1 MSQMSRRAW
10 LGMAGAAAAAG
21 LVGLPQLQREV
32 RAATLTPREL
42 IRQRNLPNVV
52 LTTHEGEQVR
62 FYDDLVKDKFV
73 TINMV
78 YTSCKTTC
86 PLTTANLVRVQKM
99 LGDRVGR
106 DLSMYSITLDPE
118 HDTPEV
124 LNSYVKTFG
133 TATGITSL
141 NGLSNEKGRGE
152 TSPARLR
159 PPRDFAAVPH
169 ARRLRTTVCA
179 LLFAGISTSAPVRA
193 DTLGKV
199 DDLSPDEARG
209 RIIYTT
215 GRSPSGRSLAFR
227 LLGAG
232 EGLLPAAGFFCANCH
247 GPDGKGGREGN
258 IVMADITYPTLTK
271 PLSASPPWY
280 KR

>member
-1 MSQMSRRAW
+1 MSQMSRRTW

-78 YTSCKTTC
+78 YTSCKATC

-124 LNSYVKTFG
+124 LNTYVKTFG
-133 TATGITSL
+133 VGSGWKFLTGKPEDIELLRRRLGFAWANQEMDRNKDFHTGNL
-141 NGLSNEKGRGE
+141 RYGNEPLMLWG
-152 TSPARLR
+152 
-159 PPRDFAAVPH
+159 AVPGM
-169 ARRLRTTVCA
+169 AEPEWVSECI
-179 LLFAGISTSAPVRA
+179 LFADWPQNREKDRERIAQLKSRKASRAESGANPTAPIA
-193 DTLGKV
+193 QG
-199 DDLSPDEARG
+199 
-209 RIIYTT
+209 
-215 GRSPSGRSLAFR
+215 
-227 LLGAG
+227 
-232 EGLLPAAGFFCANCH
+232 H
-247 GPDGKGGREGN
+247 GHH
-258 IVMADITYPTLTK
+258 
-271 PLSASPPWY
+271 
-280 KR
+280 